1 MNMEQSHILGLQPRV
16 LIVDNDNSTRES
28 QSELLLYWGYKPIV
42 AVGSGDALIKDA
54 LMQARENRCQIALVD
69 MRMADDT
76 DLDDKS
82 GLDLI
87 RKLAPAE
94 CIVVTGY
101 GNDQIAAEI
110 LEESGAIAY
119 VGKQYGP
126 DALKQKLNRSAQK
139 VCAIKTGIAFDSI
152 KFLEE
157 IVEEHFKSIPMDFR
171 DQFVDIFARL
181 FPNTKSIR
189 LEKLSLGH
197 ISSNV
202 SSVPRPKSI
211 LLKVTP
217 DDKQPC
223 IVKLARARKAKIEIE
238 NYEKFID
245 ERLVGRYCAEIKD
258 SCILWD
264 IGGVKFSYIGSHAR
278 PFSDFYK
285 SEPMEKIKPCLERFF
300 KETWSSNF
308 EKATTEKNIS
318 LFEKYCEVWERDWY
332 ETRVKKLKFLNL
344 AKVVP
349 PSIWEKIQIV
359 NPIEWLIS
367 RVAENGDQDA
377 SRVEETKIAITH
389 GDLHGDNLLVD
400 DTGNAWAIDFERS
413 GYGHILQDFVEL
425 EADIIN
431 RLESH
436 NQNIS
441 SFYKLCLTVVGQSSL
456 QEFELHEM
464 ECRDPDV
471 QKALQAI
478 SVLRSLAGQCT
489 GIVDAKQYLFGLL
502 FNTIFRATIIKDGTH
517 RQSQLRALMLASIIC
532 HRLDHWDEP
541 WPPLEWGTFLEKEK
555 YNER

>member
-1 MNMEQSHILGLQPRV
+1 MNTEQSHILGLQPRV

-54 LMQARENRCQIALVD
+54 LTQAGENRCQIALVD

-139 VCAIKTGIAFDSI
+139 VCASKTEITIDSI

-202 SSVPRPKSI
+202 SSVPRPRSI

-285 SEPMEKIKPCLERFF
+285 SEPMERIKPCLERFF

-308 EKATTEKNIS
+308 EKATTERNIS

-344 AKVVP
+344 AEAVP
-349 PSIWEKIQIV
+349 PSIREKIQIV

-400 DTGNAWAIDFERS
+400 DIGNAWAIDFERS

-431 RLESH
+431 RLEAH

-441 SFYKLCLTVVGQSSL
+441 SFYKLCLTVVSQSSL

-464 ECRDPDV
+464 ECKDPDV

-502 FNTIFRATIIKDGTH
+502 FNTIFRATIIKDETH

-555 YNER
+555 YNGR